1 MGLDERTAAIQYLTE
16 QLEYTDYIDIHEFVN
31 EELYDHELVSAE
43 VHEQVDKL
51 SWQLRYYLKEI
62 I

>member
-16 QLEYTDYIDIHEFVN
+16 QLEYTDYIDIHEYVI
-31 EELYDHELVSAE
+31 EELYDHKLDPRE
-43 VHEQVDKL
+43 VHLMVNNL

-62 I
+62 Y